1 MADVNRMDMHA
12 AMFQLR
18 ASSADKTLTAAES
31 GMRPDGHSDAE
42 LENASKQFESLLLN
56 FMIREMR
63 ATVPE
68 STLFPP
74 SMAEEIFTDMMDEQ
88 IAGEMAQNGGIG
100 ISRMIFNQLNG
111 KNSLASG
118 QCVNSPNREIKA
130 FTAKGR

>member
-1 MADVNRMDMHA
+1 MADVNRMNMDA
-12 AMFQLR
+12 AMVQLR

-31 GMRPDGHSDAE
+31 GMRYDGHSDGE

-111 KNSLASG
+111 QK
-118 QCVNSPNREIKA
+118 
-130 FTAKGR
+130 

>member
-1 MADVNRMDMHA
+1 MAELNPVDMDSTI
-12 AMFQLR
+12 FQLR
-18 ASSADKTLTAAES
+18 TSSAEQTLSAAES
-31 GMRPDGHSDAE
+31 GLRNDGHTDAE

-74 SMAEEIFTDMMDEQ
+74 SMAQEIFTDMMDEQ

-100 ISRMIFNQLNG
+100 ISRMIFNQL
-111 KNSLASG
+111 KG
-118 QCVNSPNREIKA
+118 QK
-130 FTAKGR
+130 